1 MKKSFAFGML
11 LAAGMLVACGAPN
24 TPSTSAATSANT
36 SATSANTNT
45 SAAPVSEP
53 SQPESVPSA
62 TSEAE
67 PEVTQTYEILGSYD
81 ELYSQFAAF
90 EFYGALYSDGTGVLY
105 EATVSAKGEN
115 ANVPTVD
122 EGVTFKYRIEE
133 DEEAKSLTA
142 SISGKKYNGFQGPN
156 GNFTLEYSFTFAG
169 AYSRTVNLT
178 ISPTIKYADNNAWA
192 KAVAEEYGSR
202 TVEVTTVSTFAGPVF
217 LKGTET
223 QYQATLQGNPY
234 NCTAEVLLK
243 SDLSVAASWGVA
255 FSGAFYGGQKDL
267 AGRWTLDTTKK
278 EYTITI
284 GESSFTAVTAEGV
297 TTASWEFTFTP
308 EEGEPVELEAKLTL
322 AVAA

>member
-11 LAAGMLVACGAPN
+11 LAAGMLVACGAPI
-24 TPSTSAATSANT
+24 TPSTSAATSA
-36 SATSANTNT
+36 STNT
-45 SAAPVSEP
+45 SSVPASES
-53 SQPESVPSA
+53 SQPASAPSS

-105 EATVSAKGEN
+105 EATVSSKGES
-115 ANVPTVD
+115 ANVPAVD
-122 EGVTFKYRIEE
+122 EGVSFKYKIEE
-133 DEEAKSLTA
+133 DEGIKSFVA
-142 SISGKKYNGFQGPN
+142 SISGKKYNGFQGPD
-156 GNFTLEYSFTFAG
+156 GNFTVEYSFTFAG

-178 ISPTIKYADNNAWA
+178 ISPTIKYADDDAWA
-192 KAVAEEYGSR
+192 KAVAEDYGSR
-202 TVEVTTVSTFAGPVF
+202 TAEVTTVSTFAGPVF

-243 SDLSVAASWGVA
+243 SDLSVVAAWGVA
-255 FSGAFYGGQKDL
+255 FGGAFYGGQKDL
-267 AGRWTLDTTKK
+267 AGRWTLDTAKK

-284 GESSFTAVTAEGV
+284 GESSFTAVTTDGV

-322 AVAA
+322 AVAE

>member
-11 LAAGMLVACGAPN
+11 LAAGMLVACGTSN
-24 TPSTSAATSANT
+24 TSSTSASTSA
-36 SATSANTNT
+36 STNT
-45 SAAPVSEP
+45 SSVSASES
-53 SQPESVPSA
+53 SQPASAPSS

-67 PEVTQTYEILGSYD
+67 PKVAQTYEILGSYD

-105 EATVSAKGEN
+105 EATVSSKGEG
-115 ANVPTVD
+115 ANVPAVD
-122 EGVTFKYRIEE
+122 EGASFKYRIDE
-133 DEEAKSLTA
+133 DEEGIKSFVA
-142 SISGKKYNGFQGPN
+142 SISGKKYNGFQGVD
-156 GNFTLEYSFTFAG
+156 GNFTVEYSFTFAG

-178 ISPTIKYADNNAWA
+178 ISPTIKYADDDAWA
-192 KAVAEEYGSR
+192 KAVAEDYGSR

-243 SDLSVAASWGVA
+243 SDFSVVASWGVA
-255 FSGAFYGGQKDL
+255 FGGAFYGGQKDL
-267 AGRWTLDTTKK
+267 AGTWTLDTANKA
-278 EYTITI
+278 YAITI
-284 GESSFTAVTAEGV
+284 GESSFTAVTTDGV

-308 EEGEPVELEAKLTL
+308 EEGEAVELEAKLTL
-322 AVAA
+322 AVAE

>member
-11 LAAGMLVACGAPN
+11 LAAGMLVACGASN
-24 TPSTSAATSANT
+24 TSSTSAATSA
-36 SATSANTNT
+36 ATSASTNT
-45 SAAPVSEP
+45 S
-53 SQPESVPSA
+53 SVPSA

-105 EATVSAKGEN
+105 EATVSSKGEG
-115 ANVPTVD
+115 ANVPAVD
-122 EGVTFKYRIEE
+122 EGTSFKYKIED
-133 DEEAKSLTA
+133 DEGIKSFVA
-142 SISGKKYNGFQGPN
+142 SISGKKYNGFQGAD
-156 GNFTLEYSFTFAG
+156 GNFTVEYSFTFAG
-169 AYSRTVNLT
+169 AYSRTVNLI
-178 ISPTIKYADNNAWA
+178 ISQTIKYADGNAWA
-192 KAVAEEYGSR
+192 QAVAEDYGSR
-202 TVEVTTVSTFAGPVF
+202 TVEVTTVATFAGPVF

-243 SDLSVAASWGVA
+243 SDLSVVASWGVA
-255 FSGAFYGGQKDL
+255 FGGAFYGGQSDL
-267 AGRWTLDTTKK
+267 AGSWTLDSANKD
-278 EYTITI
+278 YVITV
-284 GESSFTAVTAEGV
+284 GESSFTAVTADGV

-322 AVAA
+322 ATAE

>member
-24 TPSTSAATSANT
+24 TPSTSAATSA
-36 SATSANTNT
+36 STNT
-45 SAAPVSEP
+45 S
-53 SQPESVPSA
+53 SVPST

-90 EFYGALYSDGTGVLY
+90 EFYGALYSDGTGVIY
-105 EATVSAKGEN
+105 EATVSSKGEG
-115 ANVPTVD
+115 ANVPAVD
-122 EGVTFKYRIEE
+122 EGASFKYRIDE
-133 DEEAKSLTA
+133 DEEGIKSFVA
-142 SISGKKYNGFQGPN
+142 SISGKKYNGFQGQD
-156 GNFTLEYSFTFAG
+156 GNFTVEYSFIFAG

-178 ISPTIKYADNNAWA
+178 ISPTIKYADGDAWA
-192 KAVAEEYGSR
+192 QAVAEDYGSR

-255 FSGAFYGGQKDL
+255 FGGAFYGGQKDL
-267 AGRWTLDTTKK
+267 AGSWTLDNASKA
-278 EYTITI
+278 YSITI
-284 GESSFTAVTAEGV
+284 GENSFTAVTADGV

-322 AVAA
+322 AVAE

>member
-11 LAAGMLVACGAPN
+11 LAAGMLVACQAPN
-24 TPSTSAATSANT
+24 TPSTSASANS
-36 SATSANTNT
+36 SAVS
-45 SAAPVSEP
+45 VSES
-53 SQPESVPSA
+53 SQPGSAPSA

-105 EATVSAKGEN
+105 EATVSSKGES
-115 ANVPTVD
+115 ANVPAVD
-122 EGVTFKYRIEE
+122 EGVTFNYKIEE
-133 DEEAKSLTA
+133 DEGIKSFVA
-142 SISGKKYNGFQGPN
+142 SISSKRYNGFQGAD
-156 GNFTLEYSFTFAG
+156 GNFTIEYSFTFAG
-169 AYSRTVNLT
+169 AYSRTVNLI
-178 ISPTIKYADNNAWA
+178 ISQTIKYADGNAWA
-192 KAVAEEYGSR
+192 QAVAEDYGSR

-243 SDLSVAASWGVA
+243 SDLSIVASWGVA
-255 FSGAFYGGQKDL
+255 FGGAFYGGQTDL
-267 AGRWTLDTTKK
+267 AGSWTLDSANKDY
-278 EYTITI
+278 EITI
-284 GESSFTAVTAEGV
+284 GESSFTAVTADGV

-322 AVAA
+322 ATAE